1 MTTPTNDRQT
11 SERERLA
18 YLIENPPGEDDASI
32 YTIGELLD
40 KSAAQLRAAEVEI
53 EKWRMAAAISELEAN
68 RLRADEAEIAQLRHE
83 RDTSYAVLQTA
94 QKLHKE
100 EMQKVETLNNEIA
113 ALRAENE
120 ALRTVS
126 MDDACA
132 VASAY
137 ANAVVAMHAAD
148 DAG

>member
-40 KSAAQLRAAEVEI
+40 KCASQ
-53 EKWRMAAAISELEAN
+53 
-68 RLRADEAEIAQLRHE
+68 LRADERLDA
-83 RDTSYAVLQTA
+83 
-94 QKLHKE
+94 
-100 EMQKVETLNNEIA
+100 EIA

-120 ALRTVS
+120 ALRTVTY
-126 MDDACA
+126 DDLLRGMA
-132 VASAY
+132 AY
-137 ANAVVAMHAAD
+137 EYAAGEGWKEENIPMNW
-148 DAG
+148 AGIRDPCIQGIRAALQSFIRSKETRRATE